1 MHSTLECDVSLQTLK
16 LAARLERME
25 EHGQIEPPQLPSNRK
40 FGLFFALVFL
50 LAAAFFFW
58 KGSEYLGA
66 VLSIAAALFG
76 VCALLLPAV
85 LSPLNRLW
93 FALGMLLGR
102 IVSPIVLGL
111 IFFVLLTPVSV
122 VTRLFGRDA
131 LLIRKRDASSYWV
144 ARTPPGPAADSFKNQ
159 F

>member
-1 MHSTLECDVSLQTLK
+1 MHSDDQP
-16 LAARLERME
+16 AA
-25 EHGQIEPPQLPSNRK
+25 PQLPSNQK
-40 FGLFFALVFL
+40 FGWFFVLVFL
-50 LAAAFFFW
+50 LAAAYALWRGFEHW
-58 KGSEYLGA
+58 AAVLTIGA
-66 VLSIAAALFG
+66 VLFG

-93 FALGMLLGR
+93 FALGMLLGK

-131 LLIRKRDASSYWV
+131 LLVRKRKTQSYWV
-144 ARTPPGPAADSFKNQ
+144 DRTPPGPEPDSFRNQ